1 MRSRYTI
8 REPGV
13 PYFITCT
20 VVQWIPLFTRKPY
33 FDILIDCLQQCG
45 NSVGADPRVRPFEG
59 AHMGAPLQVL
69 PSA

>member
-1 MRSRYTI
+1 MRTRYTI

-33 FDILIDCLQQCG
+33 FDILIDTLQLCM
-45 NSVGADPRVRPFEG
+45 VRTLHFYQ
-59 AHMGAPLQVL
+59 PLVC
-69 PSA
+69 ACMKARTGR

>member
-20 VVQWIPLFTRKPY
+20 VVKWIPLFTRKPY
-33 FDILIDCLQQCG
+33 FDILIDSPQLY
-45 NSVGADPRVRPFEG
+45 RVRTLHF
-59 AHMGAPLQVL
+59 HQPLVCA
-69 PSA
+69 SM